1 MSVHKRYLQR
11 KHILCRVEECL
22 ERSANHLY
30 RVCCLDGVISEMLPE
45 TSLTEAT
52 SCKKRIPLENWRTA
66 ARITIKTSQTNS
78 HNAEQCHCKR
88 HQAAEEALDLTQ
100 KSTGKVEASKVW
112 IKNALYVLH
121 ESDREII
128 ETSTGWLNDKII
140 DASQKLLAQHF
151 PLTSGLEPPTLER
164 ISSSHRQLHTDIK
177 HWQ

>member
-1 MSVHKRYLQR
+1 M
-11 KHILCRVEECL
+11 
-22 ERSANHLY
+22 
-30 RVCCLDGVISEMLPE
+30 CCLDGVISEMLPE

-78 HNAEQCHCKR
+78 QNVEQCYCKW

-100 KSTGKVEASKVW
+100 KSTDEVEASKVW
-112 IKNALYVLH
+112 IKDALYVLH

-140 DASQKLLAQHF
+140 DASLKLLAQHF
-151 PLTSGLEPPTLER
+151 PLTTGLEPPTLEQMDFKPTPTTSYR
-164 ISSSHRQLHTDIK
+164 H
-177 HWQ
+177 